1 MATKRDKAR
10 PKKRLHSM
18 AIRLD
23 DEMRDQLRQIAD
35 EQGRPLA
42 NLMVFALREWL
53 ADYRA
58 KKSPPQ

>member
-1 MATKRDKAR
+1 
-10 PKKRLHSM
+10 M

-23 DEMRDQLRQIAD
+23 DEMRDELRQIAD